1 MSEVDVIYED
11 NHLLVVNKPTKLATM
26 GAAGQPTLHSLGC
39 DYIRR
44 TCNKPNKVYL
54 GIVSRLDS
62 MTSGVIVMARTS
74 KAASRLTPQFAN
86 HSGDGAKKTYLAV
99 VSGRVEQQ
107 QGTLVDDV
115 YKDDAAHR
123 MRVAHHSRSD
133 AKEARLEYEVS
144 GYDREL
150 TLLKV
155 KPLTGRK
162 HQIRLQWAEA
172 GFPILGDTKYGSER
186 SWPTGIALHSW
197 RLSIMHPTKKERMTF
212 EAPVPDAWASRLG
225 TNLLAKP

>member
-86 HSGDGAKKTYLAV
+86 HSGEGAKKTYLAV
-99 VSGRVEQQ
+99 VSGRVEPQR
-107 QGTLVDDV
+107 GELVDDV

-123 MRVAHHSRSD
+123 MRVAHHAKAD
-133 AKEARLEYEVS
+133 AREARLEFSVM
-144 GYDREL
+144 GYQKDL
-150 TLLKV
+150 TLLRV

-162 HQIRLQWAEA
+162 HQIRLQWSEA
-172 GFPILGDTKYGSER
+172 GFPILGDKKYGSDR
-186 SWPTGIALHSW
+186 PWLAGIALHSW
-197 RLSIMHPTKKERMTF
+197 RLSILHPTKKDRMIF
-212 EAPVPDAWASRLG
+212 EAPVPDGWAGRLDSS
-225 TNLLAKP
+225 LLATL

>member
-44 TCNKPNKVYL
+44 TCNKPGKVYL

-62 MTSGVIVMARTS
+62 MTSGVIVLARTS

-86 HSGDGAKKTYLAV
+86 HSGDGARKTYLAA

-107 QGTLVDDV
+107 QGELVDDV
-115 YKDDAAHR
+115 YKDETAHR
-123 MRVAHHSRSD
+123 MRVAHHARAD
-133 AKEARLEYEVS
+133 AKEARLEFHLM
-144 GYDREL
+144 GYHNDS
-150 TLLKV
+150 TLLRV
-155 KPLTGRK
+155 TPLTGRK
-162 HQIRLQWAEA
+162 HQIRLQWSEA
-172 GFPILGDTKYGSER
+172 GFPILGDQKYGSER
-186 SWPTGIALHSW
+186 VWPNGIALHSW
-197 RLSIMHPTKKERMTF
+197 RLSIIHPTTKDRMAF
-212 EAPVPDAWASRLG
+212 EAPIPEAWKNRLG
-225 TNLLAKP
+225 SSLFT